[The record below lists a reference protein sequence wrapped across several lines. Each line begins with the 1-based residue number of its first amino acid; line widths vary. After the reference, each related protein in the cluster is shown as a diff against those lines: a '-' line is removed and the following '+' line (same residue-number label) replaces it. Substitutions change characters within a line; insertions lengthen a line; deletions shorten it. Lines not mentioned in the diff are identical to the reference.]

1 MILIILAAGKGS
13 SLPSNLRKKPKC
25 MVKINNKPILEHNL
39 NFFNK
44 FKKIIITGYKN
55 TYLKKFIKK
64 ISSKKFTIKTIQ
76 LQIWFIACF

>member
-13 SLPSNLRKKPKC
+13 RLPSNLRKKPKC
-25 MVKINNKPILEHNL
+25 MVKINNKPILEPNL

-44 FKKIIITGYKN
+44 FKKKIIIKGYKN

-64 ISSKKFTIKTIQ
+64 NKQ